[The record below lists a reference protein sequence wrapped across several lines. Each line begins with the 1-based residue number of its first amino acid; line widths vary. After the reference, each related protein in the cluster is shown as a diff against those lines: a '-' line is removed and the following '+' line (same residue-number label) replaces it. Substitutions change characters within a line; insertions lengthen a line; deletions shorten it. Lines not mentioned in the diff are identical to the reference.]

1 MKGPLPAQKQP
12 LTCALL
18 GASVAIVGL
27 HLVCKPL
34 ALEAAM
40 HGPDSV
46 LIKGWYLDTDPQW
59 EMEADWAYGVPA
71 GQGGEF
77 FGLPDPTSAATG
89 RSVLGMNLDGDHSG
103 DPGGPFYL
111 RSPVVDCS
119 EHSNVPLRFMRW
131 LNIDWQPYMQA
142 YIEVTG
148 DGRTWIPIW
157 ENDCCTDII
166 ESAWS
171 LHEFDLSETAD
182 GRSSV
187 QVRWSHT
194 INSGIWVYS
203 GWNLDDIEFVGTPD
217 ADRPCPGDLDGDGGV
232 GGSDLTQLLAH
243 WGTADPTCDLDG
255 SGAVDGAD
263 LAQILADWGACTL
276 P

>member
-119 EHSNVPLRFMRW
+119 EHSNVTLRFVRW

-171 LHEFDLSETAD
+171 LHEFDLSEFAD
-182 GRSSV
+182 GQSAV

-217 ADRPCPGDLDGDGGV
+217 SQVACPGDLDDDGLV
-232 GGSDLTQLLAH
+232 SGSDLTQLLAH
-243 WGTADPTCDLDG
+243 WGTDDPHCDLDG
-255 SGAVDGAD
+255 SGAVGGAD
-263 LAQILADWGACTL
+263 LAQILADWGVCAL